1 MENWNTPATSGI
13 AAKEYSGL
21 EEIVKEFLG
30 AHKVTAACFGVPGP
44 VRDGR
49 LRLTN
54 LPWTLDS
61 RELSASL
68 GINHV
73 FLINDLEANG
83 YGVAELSA
91 DQIYTLSEG
100 DASQI
105 GNRAL
110 IAAGTGLGEALLI
123 WNGRSHTPYPSE
135 GGHADYAPRNE
146 DEIDLLRFLKQ
157 KYNGRI
163 SYERV
168 VSGMGLT
175 NIYEFL
181 REVRGMEEPAWLAER
196 IAAEDPNAVITEL
209 ALAAK
214 SEICEKALDMF
225 VSAYGAEAGNLALKL
240 LSVGGVYVGGG
251 IAPAHPRKAQGRH
264 LHEGLHRQGP
274 AQPVAHQHAGAH
286 HSREPRRAAGRS
298 RLRRSPR
305 RRAQRHL
312 APRRLRQ
319 VLICKFRANTQG
331 QPVPAGPSGF
341 LKAAPSRASHRR
353 SNGSHPIAF
362 IRFSMAIRSSVSS
375 GGLNPGTIAG
385 WIPTKVDV
393 RALAKVAAGL
403 AKEVEALDVVLRN
416 AVRSPF
422 VWMLV

>member
-1 MENWNTPATSGI
+1 LALYDFINGKLEYSRDERFPA
-13 AAKEYSGL
+13 KDYSGL

-30 AHKVTAACFGVPGP
+30 AFTVTAACFGVPGP

-61 RELSASL
+61 RELSVSL

-83 YGVAELSA
+83 YGVAELAA

-123 WNGRSHTPYPSE
+123 WNGHSHTPYPSE

-157 KYNGRI
+157 KYSGRI
-163 SYERV
+163 SQERV
-168 VSGMGLT
+168 VSGQGLT
-175 NIYEFL
+175 NIYDFL
-181 REVRGMEEPAWLAER
+181 REVRGIDEPVWLAER
-196 IAAEDPNAVITEL
+196 LAAEDPNAVITEL

-214 SEICEKALDMF
+214 SEICEKAMDMF
-225 VSAYGAEAGNLALKL
+225 VSAYGAETGNLALKI

-251 IAPAHPRKAQGRH
+251 IAPRILDKLKDGRFMKAFTDKGR
-264 LHEGLHRQGP
+264 LSQLLINM
-274 AQPVAHQHAGAH
+274 PVRIILE
-286 HSREPRRAAGRS
+286 SRAALLGAAAYAEARAAELS
-298 RLRRSPR
+298 GTSPR
-305 RRAQRHL
+305 
-312 APRRLRQ
+312 
-319 VLICKFRANTQG
+319 
-331 QPVPAGPSGF
+331 
-341 LKAAPSRASHRR
+341 AA
-353 SNGSHPIAF
+353 
-362 IRFSMAIRSSVSS
+362 SVK
-375 GGLNPGTIAG
+375 I
-385 WIPTKVDV
+385 
-393 RALAKVAAGL
+393 
-403 AKEVEALDVVLRN
+403 
-416 AVRSPF
+416 
-422 VWMLV
+422 